1 MRYKHPHVEKPR
13 HDYCAQPT
21 PTYGNFETVT
31 LSVSIY
37 GTSTRI
43 EQDMPTVK
51 ARAWAA
57 EILAACDI
65 VDAEQREAAKRRNQ
79 G

>member
-1 MRYKHPHVEKPR
+1 VRYKHPHAEKPR

-21 PTYGNFETVT
+21 PAYEDFETVT

-37 GTSTRI
+37 GTGTRI

-65 VDAEQREAAKRRNQ
+65 VDDEQLKAALRRRHA
-79 G
+79 